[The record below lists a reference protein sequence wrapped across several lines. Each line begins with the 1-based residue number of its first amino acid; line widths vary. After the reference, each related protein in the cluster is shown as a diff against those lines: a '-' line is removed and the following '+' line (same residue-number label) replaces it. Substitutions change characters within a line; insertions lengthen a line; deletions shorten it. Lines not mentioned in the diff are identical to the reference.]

1 MAIKKTNNKKMYIT
15 GGIILAIAGISY
27 LYRKEIKSLFVKS
40 EPLPDI
46 APPQE
51 LIDIAIENQNTDTDT
66 DTDNKIIPKNN
77 KIDEK
82 IKKGDKGDNVKDL
95 QYNIRELQFYLKMP
109 TLKADGDFGKIT
121 DQALNIISDFYKKN
135 KYWTIRKARETV
147 VRYAGEKGRPYPI
160 YLTQAENVKDLRKI
174 YDTAVVKKVIT
185 GKIR

>member
-1 MAIKKTNNKKMYIT
+1 MAVKKTNKKKMYIT
-15 GGIILAIAGISY
+15 GGIILAIAGLSY

-40 EPLPDI
+40 EPIPDI

-51 LIDIAIENQNTDTDT
+51 LIDNAIEKQKTDTDT
-66 DTDNKIIPKNN
+66 KVVPKNN
-77 KIDEK
+77 RLDEK
-82 IKKGDKGDNVKDL
+82 LKKGDKSDNVKDL

-109 TLKADGDFGKIT
+109 TLKADGDFGNIT
-121 DQALNIISDFYKKN
+121 DKALMIISDFYKKN

-147 VRYAGEKGRPYPI
+147 VRYAGERGLRFPI

-174 YDTAVVKKVIT
+174 YDGAVVKKIIT